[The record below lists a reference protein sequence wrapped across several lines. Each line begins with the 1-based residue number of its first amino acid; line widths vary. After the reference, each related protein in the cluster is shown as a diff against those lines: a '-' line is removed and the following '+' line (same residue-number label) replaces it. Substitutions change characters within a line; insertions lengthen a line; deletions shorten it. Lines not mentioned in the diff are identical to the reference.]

1 MRRLLVLSLLA
12 GLCAAASAVAAP
24 AATTACKPGV
34 HTLGK
39 ATYRVF
45 CGPASATVK
54 MGGRTH
60 SFRNGTCLKVGVT
73 HVFAMSIGTLTI
85 SKGKPRYSYLG
96 ITVPAAN
103 HDGIYKHVAIA
114 WSYGGKR
121 YTLYNVTL
129 RLAANRTRGTFSG
142 RVVGRAGK
150 ATGSFR
156 CR

>member
-1 MRRLLVLSLLA
+1 MRRLLVLLVLA
-12 GLCAAASAVAAP
+12 AFSAAAAAAAP

-34 HTLGK
+34 HTIGK
-39 ATYRVF
+39 VTYRVY

-54 MGGRTH
+54 MPGKTQ
-60 SFRNGTCLKVGVT
+60 SFRNGSCLKVGVT
-73 HVFAMSIGTLTI
+73 SVFTMSIGTLTI
-85 SKGKPRYSYLG
+85 SKGKARYRYFG
-96 ITVPAAN
+96 ISVPSAN
-103 HDGIYKHVAIA
+103 HDGTYRRAVVSWAF
-114 WSYGGKR
+114 GGKR

-129 RLAANRTRGTFSG
+129 RLTANRTRGTFSG